1 MKKFK
6 SREVDPL
13 DKWPLMEP
21 YWPYVKN
28 TGYGQASAIA
38 VRELYGIEKLDKSTI
53 PELQRKFESIL
64 KPGLYKHVLQEKANI
79 ESCQV
84 NSLTHPI
91 NETESPLLLMQD
103 LRIDNFFSW
112 LNIEEMAA
120 AFNLQVND
128 MDDWY
133 KVINAWFNKYGKYAI
148 GVKAA
153 VAYSRNIDFVPTEYE
168 EAAPVFKKML
178 NGEDLTP
185 EQRKK
190 MEDHLFWYSVDKSA
204 EYNLPVKIH
213 TGYYAG
219 QNNMPLSRVAG
230 NTGAASDLCRH
241 KPEATFVFFHIAYP
255 YYEQLL
261 AVSKQYTNAVLDMCW
276 AWIINP
282 VASVDFLKKFIVTCP
297 NNKVLTLGGDY
308 IPVEPV
314 LGHTIIA
321 RQGVTQSLY
330 ELVDQQWLSLDEA
343 LNLTDDLMHQNA
355 RKIFDIPGKE
365 KYLASHSWET

>member
-1 MKKFK
+1 
-6 SREVDPL
+6 
-13 DKWPLMEP
+13 
-21 YWPYVKN
+21 
-28 TGYGQASAIA
+28 
-38 VRELYGIEKLDKSTI
+38 
-53 PELQRKFESIL
+53 LQRKFESIL

-79 ESCQV
+79 ESCHV
-84 NSLTHPI
+84 NSLTNPI

-112 LNIEEMAA
+112 FNIKEMAE
-120 AFNLQVND
+120 AFNLEVND

-133 KVINAWFNKYGKYAI
+133 KVIDAWFDKYGDYAI

-153 VAYSRNIDFVPTEYE
+153 VAYSRDIDFVPTDYE
-168 EAAPVFKKML
+168 DASPVFKKML
-178 NGEDLTP
+178 NGEDLKP

-219 QNNMPLSRVAG
+219 ENRMPLSRVAG

-297 NNKVLTLGGDY
+297 NNKVLTMGGDY

-314 LGHTIIA
+314 LGHTSMA
-321 RQGVTQSLY
+321 RQGVTQSLC
-330 ELVDQQWLSLDEA
+330 ELVDQRWLNLDEA
-343 LNLTDDLMHQNA
+343 LILTDDLMHQNA
-355 RKIFDIPGKE
+355 RKIFDMPNKE
-365 KYLASHSWET
+365 KFLKSHSWTT